1 MRHIV
6 TKGLVLDEPLIFEI
20 SSVGR
25 KGVEPRAFDVPEV
38 DGAGLIPAGLLRG
51 ADDAMAGLPEVSEI
65 DAVRHYTRLSQW
77 NFGVDTGFYPLGSCT
92 MKYNPKINEDAA
104 RLEGLAAIHPY
115 QPEELSQGALQLIY
129 DLEGYLAEISGMDG
143 ITLQP
148 SAGAQGE
155 LTGLMMIAAY
165 FKAKGKARHKII
177 IPDTAHG
184 TNPASSALAGFKV
197 VPIKSEGAGVVTLD
211 AVKAVMDDDTAALM
225 LTNPNTIGIF
235 ERNIAEIAAYVHKKG
250 GLIYCDGANLNALMG
265 IMKLGDMGVDVVQ
278 FNLHK
283 TFSTPHGGGGPGS
296 GPVGVSKALIPFL
309 PGPRIKKTG
318 KKYRFVY
325 DNPKSIGRVKAFYG
339 NFGVMVKAYAYIRRM
354 GADGIRKAALTAIL
368 NANYIKESLKGTFH
382 LPYDQPCMHECVFS
396 DKFQSAYGV
405 STMDMAKRLI
415 DFGYHPPT
423 VYFPLVVHG
432 AIMIEPTET
441 ETKATLDGFIETMK
455 EIAQEAATNPDIL
468 KNAPLNTKVQRVDEV
483 RAAREPVLRWRQGA

>member
-1 MRHIV
+1 MRHTV
-6 TKGLVLDEPLIFEI
+6 TKGLVLDEPLIFEV
-20 SSVGR
+20 SSAGR
-25 KGVEPRAFDVPEV
+25 KGVEPAAYDVPAV
-38 DGAGLIPAGLLRG
+38 YAAKVIPAALLRG
-51 ADDAMAGLPEVSEI
+51 ANDAMGGFPEVSEI
-65 DAVRHYTRLSQW
+65 DTVRHYTRLSQW

-104 RLEGLAAIHPY
+104 RLEGFSAIHPY
-115 QPEELSQGALQLIY
+115 QPEELSQGAMQLIY
-129 DLEGYLAEISGMDG
+129 ELEGYLAEISGMSA

-155 LTGLMMIAAY
+155 LTGLLMIAAY
-165 FKAKGKARHKII
+165 FKAKGRPRHKII

-197 VPIKSEGAGVVTLD
+197 VPIKSEGAGVVTLE

-235 ERNIAEIAAYVHKKG
+235 ERNIREIAAYVHKKG
-250 GLIYCDGANLNALMG
+250 GFIYCDGANLNAIMG
-265 IMKLGDMGVDVVQ
+265 IMKLGEMGVDVVQ

-296 GPVGVSKALIPFL
+296 GPVGVGKALVPFL
-309 PGPRIKKTG
+309 PGPRIKKSG
-318 KKYRFVY
+318 KKYKFVS

-396 DKFQSAYGV
+396 DKVQSAYGV
-405 STMDMAKRLI
+405 TTMDMAKRLI
-415 DFGYHPPT
+415 DYGYHPPT

-455 EIAQEAATNPDIL
+455 EIAEEARTNPDIL
-468 KNAPLNTKVQRVDEV
+468 KNAPANTKVQRVDET
-483 RAAREPVLRWRQGA
+483 RAAREPVLRWRPGA